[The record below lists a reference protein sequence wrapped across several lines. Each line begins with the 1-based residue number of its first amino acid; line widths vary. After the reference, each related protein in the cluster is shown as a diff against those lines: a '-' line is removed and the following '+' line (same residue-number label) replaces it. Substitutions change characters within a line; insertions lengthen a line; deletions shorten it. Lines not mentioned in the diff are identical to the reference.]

1 MDIDLTRSSD
11 FKETL
16 QAMAETIVSISGA
29 CGCAFE
35 ITDTFRQKTRVAVS
49 AGLCPDL
56 SQEVR
61 ILTDQGLAE
70 ISGGEFLF
78 TDDVSRDTRLAV
90 PAAASRA
97 GIASMIALPFDAP
110 ENLQFVIC
118 LFFDRCPGPDE
129 KSAVLLNAIAK
140 QCALGVKNSLRHTR
154 YLESFREVSAAIHEG
169 EDTGGILD
177 SIVSN
182 IRRIMSA
189 RGCIYWIV
197 NTAKEDIH
205 MRATSGFQMENLS
218 LISYETLKDVFC
230 FENEEEVF
238 FEDVR
243 KDPRIPSTTTLGK
256 QMVTSILG
264 ISFNIVDNFKGIL
277 AVYFSHPRNLAESE
291 TEFVR
296 ASGRQGAIALHK
308 AFRYD
313 ERTLKSFRETIEG
326 LALALEAKDIC
337 THGHSLNVANYSWLT
352 ALEMGL
358 SEQEADTVYHSGLLH
373 DIGKIAMQDN
383 ILGNL
388 GNLGPQDFE
397 TIKKHPVIGA
407 RILSPLSFLADAAE
421 LILYHHE
428 RYDGSGYPEGLTGRA
443 IPAGSRILAV
453 SDSFDAMT
461 SQRPGSQ
468 TMGTDR
474 AMSVLE
480 QQAGTSFDPDVV
492 RAFVRALRRNPD
504 AVKPFKMSED
514 YMTRHAEALNA
525 PEKRKSPLSRML
537 KKCVP
542 GF

>member
-1 MDIDLTRSSD
+1 MDINLTRSAD

-16 QAMAETIVSISGA
+16 QAMAETIADISGA
-29 CGCAFE
+29 CGCALE
-35 ITDTFRQKTRVAVS
+35 ITDTFRQKTAVSAS
-49 AGLCPDL
+49 AGLCPEFA
-56 SQEVR
+56 QTGR
-61 ILTDQGLAE
+61 ILADQGLAE
-70 ISGGEFLF
+70 ISGGDFLF
-78 TDDVSRDTRLAV
+78 IDDA
-90 PAAASRA
+90 PADPRMAEPASASRA
-97 GIASMIALPFDAP
+97 GIASVIALPFSAAED
-110 ENLQFVIC
+110 LQLSIC
-118 LFFDRCPGPDE
+118 LFFDSRPGHD
-129 KSAVLLNAIAK
+129 KKNRAFLGAIAK
-140 QCALGVKNSLRHTR
+140 QCALGVKNSLKHTR
-154 YLESFREVSAAIHEG
+154 YLDSFREVSAAIHEG
-169 EDTGGILD
+169 EDTSGILD

-197 NTAKEDIH
+197 NTSAQDIH
-205 MRATSGFQMENLS
+205 MKATSGFQMENLS

-291 TEFVR
+291 IEFVR

-313 ERTLKSFRETIEG
+313 ERVLKSFRETIEG
-326 LALALEAKDIC
+326 LALALEAKDVC

-352 ALEMGL
+352 AMEMGL
-358 SEQEADTVYHSGLLH
+358 CEQEADTVYHAGLLH

-388 GNLGPQDFE
+388 GNLGPEDFE

-428 RYDGSGYPEGLTGRA
+428 RYDGSGYPEGLTGQA
-443 IPAGSRILAV
+443 IPAGARILAV

-492 RAFVRALRRNPD
+492 TAFVRALRQNPD

-525 PEKRKSPLSRML
+525 PEKRKSPLASML
-537 KKCVP
+537 KKCIP